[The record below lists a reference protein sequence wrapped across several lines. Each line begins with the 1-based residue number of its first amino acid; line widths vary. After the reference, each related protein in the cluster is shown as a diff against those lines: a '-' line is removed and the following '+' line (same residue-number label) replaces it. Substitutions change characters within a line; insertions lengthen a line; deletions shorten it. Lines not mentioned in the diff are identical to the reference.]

1 MNFSECELAILRIQV
16 DKAQEKIAK
25 RVVNTPEIQKIISIV
40 EKFIKNKKLVCYGG
54 IAINAILPDEDKIYK
69 KDVDLPDYDFFSHN
83 ALKDAKE
90 LADIYA
96 KEGYTEVE
104 AKAGQHHGTFKV
116 FVNFLGVA
124 DITYIPEELFNTVKR
139 SAVNVDGILYTDAN
153 FLRMGMFL
161 ELSRPSGDTDRWEK
175 VMKRLALVNKYY
187 PLEISNCKSID
198 FQRPMEDEEKIN
210 NIYETVKNTLIE
222 EGVVF
227 FGSYAISYYSQ
238 YMPKKLRKKIQHI
251 PDFDVLAH
259 HPKKLA
265 NLIKDQLIQEGIKNV
280 KIIKN
285 ASIGEVVPENYEVK
299 VGNDTILFIYKPV
312 ACHSYNVLMIEGQ
325 KVKIATIDTM
335 LSFYLAFLYANR
347 PYYNTERILC
357 MSKFL
362 YDVQQENRLEQK
374 GLLRR
379 FSIICYGHQE
389 SREDMRAEK
398 TKAFQKLKNKKESKE
413 YEEWFLN
420 YKPITKV
427 IVLKENNNK
436 NNNNKN
442 KNNKS
447 KKIKINVNKQ
457 NKTKRNKSKQIKI
470 KVNKTNKTKR
480 NSNSDITSHSTSTS
494 TSSNTTS
501 ASSYNKN
508 K

>member
-1 MNFSECELAILRIQV
+1 MSTNKICDNKMNFSECELAILRIQV

-40 EKFIKNKKLVCYGG
+40 EKFIKQKKLVCYGG
-54 IAINAILPDEDKIYK
+54 IAINALLPDKDKIYN
-69 KDVDLPDYDFFSHN
+69 KDIDLPDYDFFSSN
-83 ALKDAKE
+83 ALHDAKE

-96 KEGYTEVE
+96 KQGYTEVE

-124 DITYIPEELFNTVKR
+124 DITSLPKDLFNTVKKQ
-139 SAVNVDGILYTDAN
+139 AVKVDGILYTDAN

-175 VMKRLALVNKYY
+175 VMKRLALINKYH
-187 PLEISNCKSID
+187 PLKISNCKHMD
-198 FQRPMEDEEKIN
+198 FQRPMDEN
-210 NIYETVKNTLIE
+210 NQVDKIYETVKNTLIE

-238 YMPKKLRKKIQHI
+238 YMPKNLRKKIQHI

-259 HPKKLA
+259 HPKKTALLVK
-265 NLIKDQLIQEGIKNV
+265 NKLEETGIKNV
-280 KIIKN
+280 NIIKHE
-285 ASIGEVVPENYEVK
+285 SIGEVVPENYEVR
-299 VGNDTILFIYKPV
+299 VGKDTVVFIYKPV
-312 ACHSYNVLMIEGQ
+312 ACHSYNVLMINGD
-325 KVKIATIDTM
+325 KIKIATIDTM
-335 LSFYLAFLYANR
+335 LSFYLAFLYADK

-389 SREDMRAEK
+389 SREDMRSEK
-398 TKAFQKLKNKKESKE
+398 AKIFQKLKNKKESKE

-420 YKPITKV
+420 YKP
-427 IVLKENNNK
+427 
-436 NNNNKN
+436 
-442 KNNKS
+442 
-447 KKIKINVNKQ
+447 
-457 NKTKRNKSKQIKI
+457 KT
-470 KVNKTNKTKR
+470 TNKTKKDETKKDKTKSKTKKDKTKSKTKK
-480 NSNSDITSHSTSTS
+480 NSSTTSNSTSI
-494 TSSNTTS
+494 TSSN
-501 ASSYNKN
+501 SSSNTN
-508 K
+508 T

>member
-1 MNFSECELAILRIQV
+1 MKSNLTCDNTMNFSECELAILRMQV

-124 DITYIPEELFNTVKR
+124 DITYIPEDLFNTVKK
-139 SAVNVDGILYTDAN
+139 SAVKVDGILYTDAN

-175 VMKRLALVNKYY
+175 VMKRLTLINKYY

-210 NIYETVKNTLIE
+210 DIYETVKNTLIK

-251 PDFDVLAH
+251 PDFDVLSH
-259 HPKKLA
+259 HPKKTA
-265 NLIKDQLIQEGIKNV
+265 NLIKDQLTQEGIKNI

-325 KVKIATIDTM
+325 KVKVATIDTM

-347 PYYNTERILC
+347 PYYNIERILC

-398 TKAFQKLKNKKESKE
+398 TKAFQKLKNKKDSKE

-420 YKPITKV
+420 YKPISKV
-427 IVLKENNNK
+427 IVFKENKINK
-436 NNNNKN
+436 

-447 KKIKINVNKQ
+447 KKINIKVNKK
-457 NKTKRNKSKQIKI
+457 KTKRNI
-470 KVNKTNKTKR
+470 R
-480 NSNSDITSHSTSTS
+480 SDSD
-494 TSSNTTS
+494 SNTNTHS
-501 ASSYNKN
+501 ESLTNANSKSNKN
-508 K
+508 

>member
-1 MNFSECELAILRIQV
+1 MSSTKKVCDNTMNFGECELAILRMQV

-25 RVVNTPEIQKIISIV
+25 RIVNTPEIQKIITVV
-40 EKFIKNKKLVCYGG
+40 EKFIKRKKLVCYGG
-54 IAINAILPDEDKIYK
+54 IAINALLPDEDKIYN
-69 KDVDLPDYDFFSHN
+69 KDVDLPDYDFFSSN
-83 ALKDAKE
+83 ALEDAKE

-124 DITYIPEELFNTVKR
+124 DITYLPKELFNTVKKQ
-139 SAVNVDGILYTDAN
+139 AVKVDGILYTDAN

-175 VMKRLALVNKYY
+175 VMKRLALINKYH
-187 PLEISNCKSID
+187 PLQISNCKHID
-198 FQRPMEDEEKIN
+198 FQRPMEDKENADK
-210 NIYETVKNTLIE
+210 IYETVKNTLISQ
-222 EGVVF
+222 GVVF

-238 YMPKKLRKKIQHI
+238 YMPKNLRNKIKHI

-259 HPKKLA
+259 DPKKTADLVKKKLDDL
-265 NLIKDQLIQEGIKNV
+265 NIKNV
-280 KIIKN
+280 TIIKHP
-285 ASIGEVVPENYEVK
+285 SIGEVIPECYEVQ
-299 VGNDTILFIYKPV
+299 VGKDTVVFIYKPV
-312 ACHSYNVLMIEGQ
+312 ACHSYNVLMINHK

-335 LSFYLAFLYANR
+335 LSFYLAFLYADK
-347 PYYNTERILC
+347 PYYNVERILC

-398 TKAFQKLKNKKESKE
+398 TKVFQRLKDKKNSTE

-420 YKPITKV
+420 YKPEIS
-427 IVLKENNNK
+427 IVSKISK
-436 NNNNKN
+436 T
-442 KNNKS
+442 NKS
-447 KKIKINVNKQ
+447 KK
-457 NKTKRNKSKQIKI
+457 NKSKTNKSKTNTSKKI
-470 KVNKTNKTKR
+470 KSK
-480 NSNSDITSHSTSTS
+480 
-494 TSSNTTS
+494 
-501 ASSYNKN
+501 KN
-508 K
+508 KK